1 MQVNYTTKHIFKGG
15 QTFFREEKNVINYYK
30 KKFLHQFTKREY
42 NLNQDENSANKENS
56 QDFTINKSR

>member
-15 QTFFREEKNVINYYK
+15 QTFFREEKNVINYHK
-30 KKFLHQFTKREY
+30 KKLHQSTKREY

-56 QDFTINKSR
+56 QDFLINKSR